1 MKIKTKELRN
11 STVEEL
17 QKLYRDACL
26 KMCDLNFKAASK
38 QQKNVREIRQAKKS
52 IARALTLIREKQAN
66 VKK

>member
-11 STVEEL
+11 STIEEL

-26 KMCDLNFKAASK
+26 KMRDLNFRAASK
-38 QQKNVREIRQAKKS
+38 QQKNVREIRKVKKD

-66 VKK
+66 ANK